1 MRAHEFVVEGIDDII
16 EDEADSRGDGNLAS
30 VLETLRNRS
39 HDTHDV
45 PMVRVDSL
53 INMVRKMPGT
63 EMFTVENLMDAYKT
77 NETVKNLIKD
87 IKDNKDGVKYVYL
100 TTFADDPESTDLD
113 AVAGSVPDPEKT
125 IDSMAK
131 RALAKRS

>member
-1 MRAHEFVVEGIDDII
+1 MRAREFVAENIDGII
-16 EDEADSRGDGNLAS
+16 EDEADVRGDGNLAN

-63 EMFTVENLMDAYKT
+63 EMFTVENLMDAYKS
-77 NETVKNLIKD
+77 NETIKNLVKD

-100 TTFADDPESTDLD
+100 TTFADDPDSTELD
-113 AVAGSVPDPEKT
+113 AVGGSVPDPEKT

-131 RALAKRS
+131 RALSKRS